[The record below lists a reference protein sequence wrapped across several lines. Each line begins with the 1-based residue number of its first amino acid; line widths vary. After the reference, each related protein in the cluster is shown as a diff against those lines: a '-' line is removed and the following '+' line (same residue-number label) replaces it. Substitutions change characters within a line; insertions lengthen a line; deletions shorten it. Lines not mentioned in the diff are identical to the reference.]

1 MTYEDEHTK
10 VLLLGVSHVEGRPVQ
25 GTCGGQFFLRHLKLG
40 RAVDEPKHDVRTTF
54 LALLLYC

>member
-10 VLLLGVSHVEGRPVQ
+10 VLLLGGKSCGRKAVQ

-54 LALLLYC
+54 LELLLYC